1 MLVRRGGGREA
12 AASAKESRRHGG
24 ERERR
29 EDVEGRRS
37 SKGRGGNAFERNK
50 HTGLFSSVDRS
61 AIGHVQL
68 QDGPCGLAR
77 ASIATQRSRAV
88 PASTRRRAERGE
100 RGRDAGG
107 ADLRRPSSVVAS
119 PPFSARSLSRWH
131 QATVP
136 SALELCSD
144 WLLLSACGS
153 GLKWRLAMRGERE
166 RKSAEKGASGG
177 GRGEKWRKALALF
190 SFCVWKAESERRA
203 ALAEEKK
210 TQPLPLSFFLFLS
223 RLLFSILPPLP
234 IFPSH
239 AERRQQQK
247 TNRKLE

>member
-12 AASAKESRRHGG
+12 ATSAKESRRYGG
-24 ERERR
+24 EREKRR
-29 EDVEGRRS
+29 RRGS
-37 SKGRGGNAFERNK
+37 RVVKRARRQRLRAKQTHGAFFL
-50 HTGLFSSVDRS
+50 HRS

-100 RGRDAGG
+100 RGRNAGG

-153 GLKWRLAMRGERE
+153 GLKWRLAIRGERE
-166 RKSAEKGASGG
+166 KECGEGREWRGEGREMEKGARS
-177 GRGEKWRKALALF
+177 L
-190 SFCVWKAESERRA
+190 
-203 ALAEEKK
+203 
-210 TQPLPLSFFLFLS
+210 LFL
-223 RLLFSILPPLP
+223 RL
-234 IFPSH
+234 
-239 AERRQQQK
+239 EGR
-247 TNRKLE
+247 E